1 MKLILQLANV
11 TGDAKNCLYPR
22 HVEIMSAE
30 DLQEAVKYDHVCAEY
45 DNDYR
50 SKENFRVSNVIVM
63 DCDNDFS
70 EDPADWITPEKLDEL
85 MPDISYAIAF
95 SRHHMLEKNGH
106 PPRPKFHVY
115 FEILPETDANRY
127 AAIKEA
133 IYKQYPFFDG
143 NALDAARF
151 IFGADAGEVIWHEGW
166 LMIDGEVEP
175 AMFSGEA
182 QYRSVIAEGTRNK
195 TMSRFAGR
203 VIIRYG
209 VTDKAHE
216 IFLNEAAKCDPPLS
230 DEELS
235 TIWASASRFGRK
247 VAQSDGYVPPEE
259 YNGADFISLKPSDYS
274 DIGEAKVLA
283 REYGDEL
290 RYTDGTDLLRYNGIY
305 WQESKQAAVGAMME
319 FLDLQLEDAKD
330 QVAAARKALLDSGV
344 SESEVNA
351 GGKTLQKAVSSGDQM
366 KALMA
371 FLSATQYYGFVMK
384 HRDYKYVMSSMNQ
397 AKPLI
402 LMDIKELDANEF
414 LLNTPEATYDLRFG
428 LAGAKDHDPKDYMTK
443 CTLVSPGDRGKDL
456 WEETVNK
463 IFCGDQELID
473 YVQRIVGLSVIGK
486 VYVEAL
492 IISYGSGANG
502 KSTFWNA
509 LAQVLGSYS
518 GMLSADALTV
528 GCKRNIKPEMAE
540 LKGKRLII
548 SAELEEGMRLNT
560 ATVKQLCATDEIEAE
575 KKYKDPF
582 KFKPTHTMVLYT
594 NHLPRVGAS
603 DDGTWRRLIVVP
615 FNAKITGDTDIK
627 NYADHLVDQAGP
639 AIMSWIIEGAK
650 KAIDSEYRLNP
661 PKVVRDAIKAYRDG
675 NDWLAHFMEEC
686 CETGVG
692 LEQKSGEF
700 YQEYRSF
707 CQRTGEF
714 TRSTTDFYST
724 LDAAGF
730 KRQKRHGLSYIL
742 GLKLRVGDD
751 FLPD

>member
-1 MKLILQLANV
+1 MILNLQIANV
-11 TGDAKNCLYPR
+11 AGDAKNCFYPH
-22 HVEIMSAE
+22 HVKVSSAE
-30 DLQEAVKYDHVCAEY
+30 ELQEAVKFDHVCAEY
-45 DNDYR
+45 DGDYR
-50 SKENFRVSNVIVM
+50 SKENFITSNVIVM
-63 DCDNDFS
+63 DCDNDFT
-70 EDPADWITPEKLDEL
+70 EDPAEWMTPEKLDEL
-85 MPDISYAIAF
+85 LPDVSYAIAF

-115 FEILPETDANRY
+115 LEILPETDANRY
-127 AAIKEA
+127 AALKEA
-133 IYKQYPFFDG
+133 IYRKFPFFDG

-166 LMIDGEVEP
+166 LLIDGEVEP
-175 AMFSGEA
+175 AMTSGEA
-182 QYRSVIAEGTRNK
+182 KYRQVIAEGTRNK

-216 IFLNEAAKCDPPLS
+216 IFLAEAAKCDPPLS
-230 DEELS
+230 EEELD
-235 TIWASASRFGRK
+235 TIWASASRFGKK
-247 VAQSDGYVPPEE
+247 VAQSEGYVSPDE
-259 YNGADFISLKPSDYS
+259 YNSSEFISLKPSDYS
-274 DIGEAKVLA
+274 DIGEANVLA
-283 REYGDEL
+283 REYGNEL

-305 WQESKQAAVGAMME
+305 WQESKQAAIGAMME

-330 QVAAARKALLDSGV
+330 QLTAARKALLDSGV
-344 SESEVNA
+344 SEDEINA
-351 GGKTLQKAVSSGDQM
+351 GGKTLQKAASGDRQL

-384 HRDYKYVMSSMNQ
+384 HRDYKYLMSSLNT

-402 LMDIKELDANEF
+402 LMDIKELDADEF

-428 LAGAKDHDPKDYMTK
+428 LAGAKEHDPQDYMTK
-443 CTLVSPGDRGKDL
+443 CTLFSPGDKGKDL
-456 WEETVNK
+456 WEDAINK
-463 IFCGDQELID
+463 IFCGDQELIN
-473 YVQRIVGLSVIGK
+473 YVRRIVGLGVIGK

-502 KSTFWNA
+502 KSTFWNS

-548 SAELEEGMRLNT
+548 SAELEEGSRLNT
-560 ATVKQLCATDEIEAE
+560 ATIKQLCATDEIEAE

-594 NHLPRVGAS
+594 NHLPRVGAA

-615 FNAKITGDTDIK
+615 FNAKITGDSDIL
-627 NYADHLVDQAGP
+627 NYADYLVENAGP

-650 KAIDSEYRLNP
+650 DAIDANFKINP
-661 PKVVRDAIKAYRDG
+661 PQVVRDAIKAYRDG
-675 NDWLAHFMEEC
+675 NDWLAHFIEEC
-686 CETGVG
+686 CETDKTYEG
-692 LEQKSGEF
+692 KSSEL
-700 YQEYRSF
+700 YQEYRAF
-707 CQRTGEF
+707 CQRTGEY
-714 TRSTTDFYST
+714 TRSTSDFSAM
-724 LDAAGF
+724 LESAGF
-730 KRQKRHGLSYIL
+730 ERRKHRDGYYYHGLR
-742 GLKLRVGDD
+742 LKMDE
-751 FLPD
+751 LP

>member
-1 MKLILQLANV
+1 MKLNLQTANIA
-11 TGDAKNCLYPR
+11 GDAKNCFYPH
-22 HVEIMSAE
+22 HVTAASAE
-30 DLQEAVKYDHVCAEY
+30 DLQEAVKFDHVCAEY

-85 MPDISYAIAF
+85 LPDVSYAIAF

-133 IYKQYPFFDG
+133 IYKKYPFFDG

-151 IFGADAGEVIWHEGW
+151 IFGADAGEVVWHEGW
-166 LMIDGEVEP
+166 LLIDGEVDP
-175 AMFSGEA
+175 ALPTGDT
-182 QYRSVIAEGTRNK
+182 QYRNVIAEGTRNK

-216 IFLNEAAKCDPPLS
+216 IFLAEAAKCDPPLS

-235 TIWASASRFGRK
+235 TIWASASRFGKK
-247 VAQSDGYVPPEE
+247 VAQSEGYVSPED
-259 YNGADFISLKPSDYS
+259 YNGGDFVSLKPTDYS

-283 REYGDEL
+283 REYGNEL

-305 WQESKQAAVGAMME
+305 WQESKQAAIGAMME

-330 QVAAARKALLDSGV
+330 QVAAARKALIDSGV
-344 SESEVNA
+344 SEDDVSA
-351 GGKTLQKAVSSGDQM
+351 GGKTLQRAASGDKQL

-384 HRDYKYVMSSMNQ
+384 HRDYKYVMSSLNQ

-402 LMDIKELDANEF
+402 LMDIKELDANEY
-414 LLNTPEATYDLRFG
+414 LLNTPEATFDLRFG
-428 LAGAKDHDPKDYMTK
+428 LAGAKEHDPQDYMTK

-456 WEETVNK
+456 WEDTINK

-473 YVQRIVGLSVIGK
+473 YVQRIVGLGVIGK

-492 IISYGSGANG
+492 VISYGSGANG
-502 KSTFWNA
+502 KSTFWNS
-509 LAQVLGSYS
+509 LAQILGSYS

-560 ATVKQLCATDEIEAE
+560 STVKQLCATDEIEAE

-582 KFKPTHTMVLYT
+582 KFKPTHTLVLYT
-594 NHLPRVGAS
+594 NHLPKVGAA

-615 FNAKITGDTDIK
+615 FNAKITGDSDIK
-627 NYADHLVDQAGP
+627 NYADYLVENAGP
-639 AIMSWIIEGAK
+639 AIMSWVIEGAK
-650 KAIDSEYRLNP
+650 KAIDSEYKISP
-661 PKVVRDAIKAYRDG
+661 PKVVRDAIQAYRDG
-675 NDWLAHFMEEC
+675 NDWLGHFIEEC
-686 CETGVG
+686 CETDKTYLG
-692 LEQKSGEF
+692 KSSEL
-700 YQEYRSF
+700 YQEYRAF
-707 CQRTGEF
+707 CQRTGEY
-714 TRSTTDFYST
+714 TRSTSDFSVM
-724 LDAAGF
+724 LESAGF
-730 KRQKRHGLSYIL
+730 EWR
-742 GLKLRVGDD
+742 KLRDGRYYSGIRLKQDE
-751 FLPD
+751 LP